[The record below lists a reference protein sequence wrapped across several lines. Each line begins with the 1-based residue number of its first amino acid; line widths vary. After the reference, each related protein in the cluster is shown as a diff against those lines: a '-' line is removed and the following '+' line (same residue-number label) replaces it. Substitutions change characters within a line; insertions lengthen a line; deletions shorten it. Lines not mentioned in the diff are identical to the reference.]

1 MLGDWQEAMMP
12 FLIEKMVLKQ
22 FYGLL
27 KQKGGELGV
36 FFEKHIEDEK
46 RVSQVNIMLPMLR

>member
-36 FFEKHIEDEK
+36 VFEKHIEDEK
-46 RVSQVNIMLPMLR
+46 RVS